1 MKFREKLNQFMM
13 GRYGQDELSRFSLIV
28 FVVLALIG
36 FLVRDG
42 AGRSVL
48 NFLMLAVLVLWY
60 LRVFSRNFEKRRR
73 ENAVYLKYRN
83 AVVRW
88 FKSLKDRWTQ
98 RKDYRFFRCPS
109 CHTLL
114 RVPKGKGRVRLTCRK
129 CQTSFERKT

>member
-1 MKFREKLNQFMM
+1 MKFREKLNRFMM
-13 GRYGQDELSRFSLIV
+13 GRYGQDALSRFTLIV
-28 FVVLALIG
+28 FVVLAIIG

-42 AGRSVL
+42 AGRGILNVL
-48 NFLMLAVLVLWY
+48 LLAVLVIWY
-60 LRVFSRNFEKRRR
+60 LRAFSRNFEKRRR
-73 ENAVYLKYRN
+73 ENAVYLKYKN
-83 AVVRW
+83 AVLRW

-129 CQTSFERKT
+129 CGTSFERKT

>member
-13 GRYGQDELSRFSLIV
+13 GRYGQDALSKFSLIV
-28 FVVLALIG
+28 FVVLALVG
-36 FLVRDG
+36 LLVRDG
-42 AGRSVL
+42 IGRSVL

-129 CQTSFERKT
+129 CGTSFERKT

>member
-1 MKFREKLNQFMM
+1 MKFREKLNRFMM
-13 GRYGQDELSRFSLIV
+13 GRYGQDALSRFTLIV

-42 AGRSVL
+42 AGRSILNVL
-48 NFLMLAVLVLWY
+48 LLAVLVIWY

-73 ENAVYLKYRN
+73 ENAVYLKYKN
-83 AVVRW
+83 AVLRW

-129 CQTSFERKT
+129 CGTSFERKT

>member
-13 GRYGQDELSRFSLIV
+13 GRYGQDALSKFSLIV

-42 AGRSVL
+42 IGRSVL

-98 RKDYRFFRCPS
+98 RKDFRFFRCPS

>member
-13 GRYGQDELSRFSLIV
+13 GRYGQDELSKFSLIV

-114 RVPKGKGRVRLTCRK
+114 RVPKGKGHVRLTCRK

>member
-13 GRYGQDELSRFSLIV
+13 GRYGQDALSKFSLIL

-42 AGRSVL
+42 VGRSIL

>member
-13 GRYGQDELSRFSLIV
+13 GRYGQDELSGFSLIV